1 MTISMLSNHPTLEVV
16 LGFKLSVTL
25 IHYAPAL
32 SEQLPT
38 MLLSESTGYKFFLTW
53 ILRVHAITI
62 LSNRGDIY
70 YTSAKDLMGIGI
82 PEETCCLIL

>member
-1 MTISMLSNHPTLEVV
+1 MLSNHPMPEVV

-25 IHYAPAL
+25 IRYAPTL

-38 MLLSESTGYKFFLTW
+38 MLLLESTGYDFSLTW
-53 ILRVHAITI
+53 ISHVHAITI

-82 PEETCCLIL
+82 PEETRCLIS

>member
-1 MTISMLSNHPTLEVV
+1 MLSNYSTPEMV

-25 IHYAPAL
+25 IHYVPML

-38 MLLSESTGYKFFLTW
+38 MFLSESTGYEFSLTW
-53 ILRVHAITI
+53 ILHVYAITI

-70 YTSAKDLMGIGI
+70 YMSAKDLTGIGI
-82 PEETCCLIL
+82 PEEIHCLIS